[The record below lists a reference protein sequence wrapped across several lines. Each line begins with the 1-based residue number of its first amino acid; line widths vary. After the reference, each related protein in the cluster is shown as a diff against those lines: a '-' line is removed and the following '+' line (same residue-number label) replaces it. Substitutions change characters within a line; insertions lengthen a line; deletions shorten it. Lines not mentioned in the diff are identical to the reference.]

1 MPIVNCPFTSGR
13 PILPVRIINPHT
25 GKAHRATGI
34 VDTGADECAVPAF
47 VANILGHNLQAGRLK
62 QIRTGNGVTNAYS
75 HLTRFEIFHPAT
87 KKLLYTTHDT
97 PIDFL
102 PNLHVILL
110 GVNSFLSQFILT
122 IDYPKKVFSI
132 RKSI

>member
-1 MPIVNCPFTSGR
+1 LLIVH
-13 PILPVRIINPHT
+13 LPLADPSFRLGLLIHIPERRT
-25 GKAHRATGI
+25 GPEGI

-87 KKLLYTTHDT
+87 KNLLYTTHDT